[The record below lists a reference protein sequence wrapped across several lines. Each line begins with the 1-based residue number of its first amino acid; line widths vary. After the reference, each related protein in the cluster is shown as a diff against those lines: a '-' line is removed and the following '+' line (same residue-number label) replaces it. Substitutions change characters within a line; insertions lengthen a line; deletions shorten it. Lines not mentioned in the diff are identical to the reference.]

1 MDGKKVSTI
10 QQRKTVTFRGH
21 GKEALATT
29 ENDLIVEIP
38 MVVGIRPV
46 VVQPRTVLVALT
58 VEDVRVTVGIGL
70 RVLCH
75 LYHCLPRNENRLHR
89 ICDHKSSSTEHQVF
103 PF

>member
-1 MDGKKVSTI
+1 VDGKRASTI
-10 QQRKTVTFRGH
+10 PRRKTVTCDSH

-46 VVQPRTVLVALT
+46 VVQPRTVLVALA
-58 VEDVRVTVGIGL
+58 VEDVRVTVRIGL
-70 RVLCH
+70 RVPCH
-75 LYHCLPRNENRLHR
+75 LGHCPPRNENGLHR